1 MRYNP
6 PGGSLGAAF
15 ARLFGEDPDM
25 QINEDLRHFKQIMET
40 GEVATVQGQPS
51 GRGRQQ
57 DSTFTKTNG
66 TNGRRNR

>member
-1 MRYNP
+1 
-6 PGGSLGAAF
+6 
-15 ARLFGEDPDM
+15 M

-40 GEVATVQGQPS
+40 GEVATVQGQPT

-57 DSTFTKTNG
+57 DSSFTK